1 MLSQFDV
8 MPATAGRYVS
18 GNIAVW
24 RSGRGEVMST
34 IWSAIALVLAAVF
47 TAVWIGVL
55 GFGLMHMIE
64 QVI

>member
-1 MLSQFDV
+1 

-34 IWSAIALVLAAVF
+34 IWSAIVLVLAAVI

-55 GFGLMHMIE
+55 GFELMHMIE